1 MAMRGHQTEAA
12 HYREIADKIRGLAS
26 EAPRAEIVQDLLDLA
41 ARLDRMAELSEKC
54 GEGPAGKG
62 SSEPNG

>member
-1 MAMRGHQTEAA
+1 MRGYQTEAA
-12 HYREIADKIRGLAS
+12 HYREIADKIQGLAL
-26 EAPRAEIVQDLLDLA
+26 EACIAEIVEDLFNLA
-41 ARLDRMAELSEKC
+41 KRLDRMAELSEKS

>member
-12 HYREIADKIRGLAS
+12 HYSEIADKIRGLAL
-26 EAPRAEIVQDLLDLA
+26 EARSAEIVKDLFDLA

-54 GEGPAGKG
+54 GERPTGP
-62 SSEPNG
+62 